1 VKRTNGAAVRTVFF
15 LVFIVGLVGTGLD
28 LLLLTHY
35 ESLSQ
40 FIPLVL
46 IAAGILVAV
55 WNFAFDSSVS
65 SLALRLAMT
74 AFIAAGAL
82 GVALHYRGNVQ
93 FQREIDP
100 SINGMA
106 LFSKVIHAKA
116 PPAMAPAAMIWLGL
130 FGIACT
136 YLPDKKR
143 GEL

>member
-1 VKRTNGAAVRTVFF
+1 MKRTNGAAVRTVFF
-15 LVFIVGLVGTGLD
+15 LVFIVGLIGTGLD

-35 ESLSQ
+35 ESLPQ

-46 IAAGILVAV
+46 IVTGILVGV
-55 WNFAFDSSVS
+55 WNFAFDNTVS
-65 SLALRLAMT
+65 LMALRTAMT

-93 FQREIDP
+93 FQKEIDP

-116 PPAMAPAAMIWLGL
+116 PPALAPAAMIWLGL

-136 YLPDKKR
+136 YLPDKRR

>member
-1 VKRTNGAAVRTVFF
+1 MKRTNGAAVRTVFF

-40 FIPLVL
+40 FIPLIL

-55 WNFAFDSSVS
+55 WNFAFDSTVS
-65 SLALRLAMT
+65 SLALRTAM
-74 AFIAAGAL
+74 
-82 GVALHYRGNVQ
+82 Q
-93 FQREIDP
+93 FQKEIDP

-106 LFSKVIHAKA
+106 LFSKVIRAKA